1 MSAPIAK
8 PELSR
13 LQQLHEQIKQLRIIT
28 AGQDEVYG
36 LVKLLE
42 QRYLQA
48 DEGLTHGI
56 VHVHAAN
63 QGLHALMTLLR
74 DSQENKQVH
83 CDQMA
88 ALLEPI
94 RQELQAGFVQISD
107 VI

>member
-13 LQQLHEQIKQLRIIT
+13 LQQLHEQIKQLRIVT
-28 AGQDEVYG
+28 AGQDETYA
-36 LVKLLE
+36 LVKLME

-48 DEGLTHGI
+48 DESLTHGI

-63 QGLHALMTLLR
+63 QSLHALMALLQ
-74 DSQENKQVH
+74 DSQEDKQVN
-83 CDQMA
+83 CQQMA

-94 RQELQAGFVQISD
+94 RQELQAGFEQISD